1 LHLLEFAFSLLST
14 FLLSHILIFLTLTL
28 VQNLTAQK
36 VVIALIALAS
46 FIFSP
51 YLIIELLNG
60 NSVPLGTLL
69 ALGALLLFVFALGEK
84 CWLSIP
90 LCLPMGGSLNILPV
104 KFSPHEISILLVIG
118 YVIIQFIMT
127 NRRALTF
134 GPAYIWA
141 PLLLI
146 AAILIYHETKGGK
159 IGLNMFGGQGA
170 GGRKTFTILCG
181 MLSLPA
187 ILWFKSPGEN
197 WLRAIPFLYLIG
209 SLTDFIPFVATSFAP
224 SLAPAVFR
232 IYSSV
237 NLDAFSSTLAGAN
250 SELVRVGAVGPVC
263 QAIQLVLLC
272 YFRPKEWIRP
282 SRFFVPILSFL
293 ALIGTI
299 WGGFRSALFNY
310 LLVSFSSLFFMVR
323 WTALFTIPAIA
334 LLITVLVLGQGSL
347 FDLPLTM
354 QRTLSPF
361 PGKWSRIATDSA
373 DSSNDFRDAI
383 KKTYKEEF
391 MDESGMFGS
400 GYKYS
405 SAFMVS
411 RAQDFYTKNVM
422 ADPNAQSRDFITA
435 RDHHV
440 GWVAAHHPI
449 GTVGLCLF
457 IFLCLGSLFFVLSNI
472 LSIDVS
478 QISPQRC
485 WSSALVIQI
494 VVSYFTV
501 FGAMQHFLPELCIL
515 LAIAIISFRPPES
528 QLPTKS
534 AQHTAHSFT

>member
-1 LHLLEFAFSLLST
+1 M
-14 FLLSHILIFLTLTL
+14 
-28 VQNLTAQK
+28 QNLTAQK
-36 VVIALIALAS
+36 VVMALVTLAFFIAA
-46 FIFSP
+46 P
-51 YLIIELLNG
+51 YLISEVLNG
-60 NSVPLGTLL
+60 NTVPLA
-69 ALGALLLFVFALGEK
+69 ALFGVGALLLFVFALGEK
-84 CWLSIP
+84 CWLAIP
-90 LCLPMGGSLNILPV
+90 LCLPMSGSLNILPV
-104 KFSPHEISILLVIG
+104 KFSPHELSILLVIG
-118 YVIIQFIMT
+118 YVVIQFIMT
-127 NRRALTF
+127 DRRRLTF

-146 AAILIYHETKGGK
+146 AAILIYQETKGGK
-159 IGLNMFGGQGA
+159 IGLNMLGGKGA

-187 ILWFKSPGEN
+187 ILWFKSPGEK
-197 WLRAIPFLYLIG
+197 WLRAIPLLYLFG
-209 SLTDFIPFVATSFAP
+209 CLLDFTPFLVTSFAP
-224 SLAPAVFR
+224 SIAPAVFR

-237 NLDAFSSTLAGAN
+237 NLDAFSNTLAGAN
-250 SELVRVGAVGPVC
+250 SELVRVSAIGPTC

-282 SRFFVPILSFL
+282 SKFFVPVLSFL

-323 WTALFTIPAIA
+323 WTALLTIPVVAV
-334 LLITVLVLGQGSL
+334 LITVLVLGQGSA

-383 KKTYKEEF
+383 KKTYRAEF
-391 MDESGMFGS
+391 MKDSGMFGS

-405 SAFMVS
+405 SAYMVS
-411 RAQDFYTKNVM
+411 RSQDFYTKNIM
-422 ADPNAQSRDFITA
+422 ADPNGEARDFITV

-440 GWVAAHHPI
+440 GWVAVHHPI
-449 GTVGLCLF
+449 GTVGLTLF
-457 IFLCLGSLFFVLSNI
+457 ILLCLSSLYFILSNV
-472 LSIDVS
+472 LSIDAS
-478 QISPQRC
+478 HISPQQC

-494 VVSYFTV
+494 IVSFFTV
-501 FGAMQHFLPELCIL
+501 FGAMEHFIPELSIL
-515 LAIAIISFRPPES
+515 LGIAITSFRPPES
-528 QLPTKS
+528 QIPTKS
-534 AQHTAHSFT
+534 AQHPAHSFA